1 MSAEL
6 VSIII
11 FRAIGFTGIVS
22 SNIQTKVIKSK
33 DFYDVI
39 VTQTNLY
46 SKQQHEANPDQSI
59 CSRIRITQD
68 VTSYEIKISFVLQQV
83 LLKT

>member
-11 FRAIGFTGIVS
+11 FRAIGFTGIFS

-33 DFYDVI
+33 GFYDVI

-46 SKQQHEANPDQSI
+46 SKQQREANPDQSTY
-59 CSRIRITQD
+59 SRIRITQD
-68 VTSYEIKISFVLQQV
+68 VTSYEIKISFVLQQA